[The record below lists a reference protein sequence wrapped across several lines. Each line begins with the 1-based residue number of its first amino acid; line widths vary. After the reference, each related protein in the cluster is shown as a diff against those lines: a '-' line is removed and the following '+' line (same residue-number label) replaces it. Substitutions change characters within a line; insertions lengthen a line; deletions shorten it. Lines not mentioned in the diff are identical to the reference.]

1 MTEVGTIV
9 QRHKRKHTMVVLEY
23 ENGIALC
30 GWIDKG
36 RFYKRRF
43 PVTHLKVCAPWSNF
57 WPFT

>member
-9 QRHKRKHTMVVLEY
+9 QRHKRRHTMVVLEF

-43 PVTHLKVCAPWSNF
+43 HVTQLKVCAPWSNF

>member
-9 QRHKRKHTMVVLEY
+9 QRHKRRQTMVVLEY

-30 GWIDKG
+30 GWINKG

-43 PVTHLKVCAPWSNF
+43 PISQLKVCVPWSNF

>member
-43 PVTHLKVCAPWSNF
+43 PVTHLKVCATWSNF

>member
-9 QRHKRKHTMVVLEY
+9 QRHKRRQTMVVLEY

-30 GWIDKG
+30 GWINKG

-43 PVTHLKVCAPWSNF
+43 PISQLKVCVSWSNF

>member
-9 QRHKRKHTMVVLEY
+9 QRHKRRQTMVVLEY

-30 GWIDKG
+30 GWINKG
-36 RFYKRRF
+36 RFYKRCF